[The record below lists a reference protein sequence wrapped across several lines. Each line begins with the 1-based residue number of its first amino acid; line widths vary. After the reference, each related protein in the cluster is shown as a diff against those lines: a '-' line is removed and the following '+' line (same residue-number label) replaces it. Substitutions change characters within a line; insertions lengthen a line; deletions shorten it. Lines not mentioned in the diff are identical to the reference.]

1 MSPEQLSAIRNW
13 RSMNHAMHSFTEQQV
28 KEMLE
33 HELANSRRPEFVE
46 RLHARYNSLRV
57 QRERIELLGSLV

>member
-1 MSPEQLSAIRNW
+1 MKQEQLNALKSW
-13 RSMNHAMHSFTEQQV
+13 RSMNHTMHSLTEQEV
-28 KEMLE
+28 LEMLQ
-33 HELANSRRPEFVE
+33 HELKTTRRPVFAE

>member
-1 MSPEQLSAIRNW
+1 M
-13 RSMNHAMHSFTEQQV
+13 HALKEDEV
-28 KEMLE
+28 KAMLE
-33 HELANSRRPEFVE
+33 HELKHQRRPEIVE